1 MRQVS
6 LSHGIVSSTLQ
17 SHWAATDM
25 QVVVGIWPKLEPLRC
40 CEETRARNR
49 SLVYQ
54 RGCWG
59 TGTSGHSPGCST
71 VFVRSHYISNAVTDN
86 YKQPVAGNRFYGW
99 LTVANRY
106 FAKSKLTHFGSTVIQ
121 DVANHSKENLGFALA
136 TPISL
141 ILLNRE
147 PPCSFD
153 PFLYNYPSSTKM
165 YCWSLHRNRPPPP
178 TSHGNELIESGYASF
193 PQ

>member
-25 QVVVGIWPKLEPLRC
+25 QVVVGTWPKLEPLRC
-40 CEETRARNR
+40 CEETRARDR

-59 TGTSGHSPGCST
+59 TGTSAHSPGCT
-71 VFVRSHYISNAVTDN
+71 AFVRPHYISNAVTDN

-106 FAKSKLTHFGSTVIQ
+106 FAKVKADSFRFYCHPRCCKSLQGESRLRTG
-121 DVANHSKENLGFALA
+121 HSDFTN
-136 TPISL
+136 PIKQRTSL
-141 ILLNRE
+141 FIR
-147 PPCSFD
+147 SF
-153 PFLYNYPSSTKM
+153 
-165 YCWSLHRNRPPPP
+165 
-178 TSHGNELIESGYASF
+178 LI
-193 PQ
+193 